1 MDIQGFLTQQCLG
14 MAALIS
20 ANLKG
25 GGAPGSN
32 SPISLLI
39 ATLSVFSSKEASFN
53 GALTLTLTS
62 HFLSL
67 ELVLEQQ
74 TRGYFR
80 SEETGEKG
88 LIFKG
93 FEEKP
98 VLGRG

>member
-1 MDIQGFLTQQCLG
+1 MDLQGFLTQQCLG

-25 GGAPGSN
+25 GGDPGSN

-39 ATLSVFSSKEASFN
+39 ATLSVLSSKEASLN
-53 GALTLTLTS
+53 GALTLTS
-62 HFLSL
+62 HVLSL
-67 ELVLEQQ
+67 KLELETQNE
-74 TRGYFR
+74 GYFR
-80 SEETGEKG
+80 SEETREKG

-98 VLGRG
+98 ALGRG